1 MFMTFGNNME
11 KERRHSENDKS
22 ENINPVHNTD
32 MLNTPSI
39 LTGLSH
45 EVRTYMNSI
54 VAFTFLSNN
63 DNCTAEQRNEYNK
76 HIMNSCDQLI
86 TLFDNFLDSALIDS
100 DEPRTTITRCEL
112 RSFMKDL
119 LSDLKNSISRFDK
132 KKVTLLLDERS
143 GNDSMFIDREKI
155 NRVLRN
161 LFFNALENTESGY
174 IKMGYRKQKSKVEFY
189 VIDSGNA
196 YTKNRELLTCED
208 LTKYIGEHQNT
219 FTTVSFLFSQ
229 KLIESM
235 NGELWIRPNGVD
247 GTAMYFSVPDHT
259 NAIKKN
265 KSESISS
272 RIAI

>member
-1 MFMTFGNNME
+1 MALGKNTEKASPGNGEE
-11 KERRHSENDKS
+11 KKSDKIS
-22 ENINPVHNTD
+22 TAHITD

-63 DNCTAEQRNEYNK
+63 DHCTEAERSEYNN
-76 HIMNSCDQLI
+76 HIINSCDQLI

-100 DEPRTTITRCEL
+100 EGPRSTITKCQI
-112 RSFMKDL
+112 RSLLKDL
-119 LSDLKNSISRFDK
+119 LADLSNSISRFDK
-132 KKVTLLLDERS
+132 KKLTLLLDERTE
-143 GNDSMFIDREKI
+143 DESMFIDKEKI

-161 LFFNALENTESGY
+161 LFFSALDNTESGY
-174 IKMGYRKQKSKVEFY
+174 IKMGYRKQQNRLEFY

-196 YTKNRELLTCED
+196 YTRNQELLTCD
-208 LTKYIGEHQNT
+208 NLNKYLGKYQNT
-219 FTTVSFLFSQ
+219 FTTVSFILSK

-235 NGELWIRPNGVD
+235 NGKLWLRPNGEN
-247 GTAMYFSVPDHT
+247 GTAMYFSVPEHKVMT
-259 NAIKKN
+259 KGQ
-265 KSESISS
+265 SESISS

>member
-1 MFMTFGNNME
+1 MTFGNNME

>member
-1 MFMTFGNNME
+1 MTFGKNQE
-11 KERRHSENDKS
+11 KESPPGDNGKS
-22 ENINPVHNTD
+22 NKLNPLQNTD

-54 VAFTFLSNN
+54 VAFTFLSSNE
-63 DNCTAEQRNEYNK
+63 NCSDEERHEYNK

-100 DEPRTTITRCEL
+100 DEPRSTITGCKLQKFFR
-112 RSFMKDL
+112 DL
-119 LSDLKNSISRFDK
+119 IQDLNSSISRFDK
-132 KKVTLLLDERS
+132 NKVTLLLDESS
-143 GNDSMFIDREKI
+143 GDDSIFIDKEKI

-174 IKMGYRKQKSKVEFY
+174 IKMGYRKRKDRVEFY
-189 VIDSGNA
+189 VIDSGNG
-196 YTKNRELLTCED
+196 YTKNRELLACENISRY
-208 LTKYIGEHQNT
+208 LVKHQNT
-219 FTTVSFLFSQ
+219 FTTVSFILSK

-235 NGELWIRPNGVD
+235 NGEIWVRPNGVN
-247 GTAMYFSVPDHT
+247 GTAMYFSVPEH
-259 NAIKKN
+259 NVIKKGKN
-265 KSESISS
+265 EPVSS

>member
-1 MFMTFGNNME
+1 MFMTFGKNIE
-11 KERRHSENDKS
+11 KGSQHGHNEKS
-22 ENINPVHNTD
+22 EMINPVHNTD
-32 MLNTPSI
+32 MLYTPSI

-63 DNCTAEQRNEYNK
+63 DNCTEEERSEYNN

-100 DEPRTTITRCEL
+100 DVPSSTIIRCDLRTLL
-112 RSFMKDL
+112 RDILNDL
-119 LSDLKNSISRFDK
+119 DNSISRFDK

-143 GNDSMFIDREKI
+143 GHDSMFIDKEKI

-174 IKMGYRKQKSKVEFY
+174 IKLGYRKQKNRVEFY
-189 VIDSGNA
+189 VIDSGNG
-196 YTKNRELLTCED
+196 YTKNRELLTCNN
-208 LTKYIGEHQNT
+208 LTKYLSKHQNT
-219 FTTVSFLFSQ
+219 FTTVSFILSK

-235 NGELWIRPNGVD
+235 DGELWIRPNGVN
-247 GTAMYFSVPDHT
+247 GTAMYFSVPEH
-259 NAIKKN
+259 NAMKKD
-265 KSESISS
+265 KSEPVSS

>member
-1 MFMTFGNNME
+1 MTFGKSME
-11 KERRHSENDKS
+11 NESQHSDNEKS
-22 ENINPVHNTD
+22 EMINPVHNTD
-32 MLNTPSI
+32 MLYTPSI

-63 DNCTAEQRNEYNK
+63 DSCTEDERKEYNE

-100 DEPRTTITRCEL
+100 DIPRSTITKCEL
-112 RSFMKDL
+112 RTLLKDIID
-119 LSDLKNSISRFDK
+119 DLNNSISRFEK
-132 KKVTLLLDERS
+132 KNKVTLMLDEGS
-143 GNDSMFIDREKI
+143 GYDSMFIDKEKI

-174 IKMGYRKQKSKVEFY
+174 IKMGYKKHKNRVEFY
-189 VIDSGNA
+189 VIDSGNG
-196 YTKNRELLTCED
+196 YTKNRELLNCNN
-208 LTKYIGEHQNT
+208 LSKYLNKHHKA
-219 FTTVSFLFSQ
+219 FTTVSFVLSK

-235 NGELWIRPNGVD
+235 SGELWIRPNGAE
-247 GTAMYFSVPDHT
+247 GTAMYFSVPEH
-259 NAIKKN
+259 NAIKKD
-265 KSESISS
+265 KSETISS